1 MNSNALFLVCDMIN
15 DLIHED
21 GPNGKKGYGPELA
34 RRNTIANTAEAL
46 RKARVAGV
54 KIGYVR
60 VGFSP
65 DYRECPPNSR
75 IFQGAKKAGLFKLGT
90 WGTEVHP
97 ALAPRPDDFDIVKHR
112 VSPFYATT
120 LDAILRANQIQR
132 LYVSGVSSSG
142 AVLSAA
148 KDAHDRDYD
157 VFVLDDCC
165 CALSEEQHQAVIDQL
180 KRMTTILT
188 SAQATFT
195 EEAVGP

>member
-1 MNSNALFLVCDMIN
+1 MAGNAMFLVCDMIN
-15 DLIHED
+15 DLVHED

-34 RRNTIANTAEAL
+34 RRKTIANTAEAL
-46 RKARVAGV
+46 RKARAAGI

-75 IFQGAKKAGLFKLGT
+75 IFQGAKKAGMFKLGT

-97 ALAPRPDDFDIVKHR
+97 ALAPQPGDFDIVKHR
-112 VSPFYATT
+112 VSPFYATS
-120 LDAILRANQIQR
+120 LEAILRANQIQR
-132 LYVSGVSSSG
+132 LYISGVSTSG
-142 AVLSAA
+142 AVLSGA
-148 KDAHDRDYD
+148 KDGHDRDYD

-165 CALSEEQHQAVIDQL
+165 CALGEVQHQAVIDQM

-188 SAQATFT
+188 AKQVTFA
-195 EEAVGP
+195 E